1 MKKKQKG
8 LTVFDNAAQQ
18 SLLWGSASSSAFS
31 QRNGRAD
38 FFLFRPRS
46 YDTASSH
53 PPAPCPSG
61 PEGIIH
67 CLSLKSR
74 GEAGTVSRVLPTAQL
89 HPRGAGTRTRPPAGE
104 RRDRDTCS
112 PCRAGTCKWKYVGRE
127 GEKDTDSTIKV
138 FIGFLM
144 GLKEKKIVAGGEE
157 GGDGEECFGFV
168 LPTVM
173 VRNIICNI
181 RK

>member
-1 MKKKQKG
+1 M
-8 LTVFDNAAQQ
+8 
-18 SLLWGSASSSAFS
+18 
-31 QRNGRAD
+31 
-38 FFLFRPRS
+38 
-46 YDTASSH
+46 
-53 PPAPCPSG
+53 
-61 PEGIIH
+61 
-67 CLSLKSR
+67 
-74 GEAGTVSRVLPTAQL
+74 
-89 HPRGAGTRTRPPAGE
+89 
-104 RRDRDTCS
+104 
-112 PCRAGTCKWKYVGRE
+112 GRE